1 MSAAIAISGI
11 RAGALLFLGKRR
23 LVSRIANSAL
33 GRVLS
38 AWWFAAWGFDWV
50 YDKLFVKPYLLIC
63 RVLANDPLNS
73 SMGLFPS
80 LARGGHQLVARAQ
93 TGNLR
98 WYAYSMVA
106 GAVVLLGIA
115 LLAAA

>member
-1 MSAAIAISGI
+1 M
-11 RAGALLFLGKRR
+11 
-23 LVSRIANSAL
+23 
-33 GRVLS
+33 LS